1 MKTKQGLLKAV
12 NQEIQQLR
20 VLAASIEA
28 SDEPDLHPITE
39 LASVLEKRRQNLGL
53 KPHEVAELCG
63 LSANTYRAMDGARQ
77 RQPHDQH
84 PQKRWPSAQ
93 LQDLDRIDMKALVK
107 MSGHVAGI
115 LERDGTT
122 ARFQYH
128 KAYLQM
134 RQPQFSVSLPVS
146 PGHQ

>member
-63 LSANTYRAMDGARQ
+63 LSANTYRAME
-77 RQPHDQH
+77 
-84 PQKRWPSAQ
+84 
-93 LQDLDRIDMKALVK
+93 LDKGNPTINTLK
-107 MSGHVAGI
+107 
-115 LERDGTT
+115 
-122 ARFQYH
+122 
-128 KAYLQM
+128 
-134 RQPQFSVSLPVS
+134 SVGQVLNYKIWIELI
-146 PGHQ
+146 